1 MTVSYSTPPVVDV
14 FQNSI
19 DNYRL
24 VDHKEWTYAEWL
36 QHEDREEKF
45 AVQSPCKAGNS
56 DKKGIQLTIQKLQN
70 QISKVQQYSS
80 RFSNLNSAVSVFI
93 NEESGPGKEIKKYL
107 DIATGD
113 VAGYVKNILGGV
125 RGWVLNE
132 VQKNAKKLLP
142 FLFPGEMPSFLDKL
156 NKGTNII
163 SCAFA
168 KIVRG
173 LFDTVGK
180 LLLDLID
187 KFVNGPMCI
196 VEDFI
201 SNLLGNILGPITSAI
216 NAALSFISGAVSNLA
231 NSLFNALDFITGIL
245 NFFDCDDDK
254 ACPVVDE
261 VNLAGTAALAGDPVA
276 GSAGRN
282 DRDGTA
288 STGAPGT
295 ANLNT
300 AGGAAGASTETPTNQ
315 LQIGESNAETRDVA
329 ARERALNAEFG
340 TTQQAQDLLN
350 RGDFLF

>member
-1 MTVSYSTPPVVDV
+1 MTVSYSQPPTTDV

-24 VDHKEWTYAEWL
+24 IDHKEWTLAEWL

-45 AVQSPCKAGNS
+45 SVQSPCKSGNS
-56 DKKGIQLTIQKLQN
+56 DKKGIQLSIQKLQN
-70 QISKVQQYSS
+70 QISKVQQYASK
-80 RFSNLNSAVSVFI
+80 FSNLNSAVSTLI

-132 VQKNAKKLLP
+132 VQKNAKKILP

-156 NKGTNII
+156 NKGTNLI

-173 LFDTVGK
+173 LFSTVGN
-180 LLLDLID
+180 LLLGLID
-187 KFVNGPMCI
+187 KFLNGPMCL

-216 NAALSFISGAVSNLA
+216 NAALALISGAVSNLA
-231 NSLFNALDFITGIL
+231 NSLFNALDFLTGIL

-254 ACPVVDE
+254 ACPVVDQ
-261 VNLAGTAALAGDPVA
+261 VNLAGTAALAGESPLPLAPGPD
-276 GSAGRN
+276 GKTDYS
-282 DRDGTA
+282 DGTGSTKA
-288 STGAPGT
+288 SST
-295 ANLNT
+295 ADLNT
-300 AGGAAGASTETPTNQ
+300 S
-315 LQIGESNAETRDVA
+315 SKKR
-329 ARERALNAEFG
+329 
-340 TTQQAQDLLN
+340 
-350 RGDFLF
+350 